1 MTSMMLWL
9 VCLSGYAAQNADFNQ
24 YWYSPRTIRAMADE
38 VEASGGHAAFLSTP
52 SVYFTVDKKIRETCK
67 VFDVR
72 GATACARSP
81 WQRVGA
87 ARVPL
92 ALAISARLVTRVM
105 IRTTAD
111 ARLVAVLVSV

>member
-1 MTSMMLWL
+1 MGSYVW
-9 VCLSGYAAQNADFNQ
+9 CCAQNADFNQ

-72 GATACARSP
+72 ARSL
-81 WQRVGA
+81 
-87 ARVPL
+87 ARGR
-92 ALAISARLVTRVM
+92 ARAV
-105 IRTTAD
+105 AW
-111 ARLVAVLVSV
+111 AVLT